1 MRQQKPSSSNS
12 WDHDEKVVVLW
23 STMYGLDGS
32 NGVNGTVK
40 GHGLRLSIVEAWQ
53 AQFNL
58 IARLVWWLALG
69 LMSLSGFLL
78 SDPAARL
85 LAKVIAP

>member
-1 MRQQKPSSSNS
+1 MKQQPQSSSNS
-12 WDHDEKVVVLW
+12 WNLSERIVVLW
-23 STMYGLDGS
+23 STIYGLDGS
-32 NGVNGTVK
+32 NGLNGTQK
-40 GHGLRLSIVEAWQ
+40 NHALRIAVLEAWVSQ
-53 AQFNL
+53 INT

-69 LMSLSGFLL
+69 LLSLSGFLL